1 MIGKA
6 NPDGTW
12 DVKSVIKYQ
21 ATKPSNRVLL
31 YVVPIDVN
39 GAELAPA
46 AELSSRHSWKKGD
59 TMTVWWSGVWK
70 DQPVHTVKIQKYKL
84 EHTDGT
90 TQIVE
95 F

>member
-6 NPDGTW
+6 NPDGTR

-70 DQPVHTVKIQKYKL
+70 DQPVHTVQIQK
-84 EHTDGT
+84 
-90 TQIVE
+90 
-95 F
+95 